1 MVSIIIPVKVSGVQL
16 DTVSRGAGDFC
27 FFFFR
32 AGCSDWMYQGGQYFF
47 GQTPG
52 ESDANMK

>member
-1 MVSIIIPVKVSGVQL
+1 MVSIIIPVKVCGVQL
-16 DTVSRGAGDFC
+16 DTVSRGAGDFSSLEQG
-27 FFFFR
+27 
-32 AGCSDWMYQGGQYFF
+32 AATGCVGGGQYFF